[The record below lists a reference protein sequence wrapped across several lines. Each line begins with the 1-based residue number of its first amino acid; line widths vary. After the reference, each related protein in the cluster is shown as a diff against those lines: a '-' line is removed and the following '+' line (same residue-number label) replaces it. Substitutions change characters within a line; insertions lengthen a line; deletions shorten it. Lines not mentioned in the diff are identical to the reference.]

1 MLDYKLLEA
10 LGSVIQEQGFD
21 KAAKKLC
28 ITQSAVS
35 QRIKTL
41 EEQSGQ
47 ILVTRTLPPTATS
60 AGQRLVKHYLQVK
73 ALEADLR
80 GSSEQKTEGKSTVLA
95 VGVNADSLATWFLP
109 AVTPLLHLENIV
121 LDLKVDDQD
130 QTHKM
135 LRNGEVAGCISSEK
149 SPVQGCRSSFIGT
162 MTYRLAATPQLAET
176 YFLQDLDEERVLK
189 APAVIFNR
197 KDDLHAI
204 FFKKYYKKPMPRIPA
219 HYIPSSQS
227 FAKMIIE
234 GLAYGM
240 IPDLQGKEHI
250 RSGRLTDLAP
260 KCPVRVNLYWHCW
273 NIKSTLLEQL
283 TRTIVKN
290 AVIC

>member
-47 ILVTRTLPPTATS
+47 ILVTRTMPPTATS

-73 ALEADLR
+73 ALEAGLA
-80 GSSEQKTEGKSTVLA
+80 GSSAQRINEKTTVLA

-109 AVTPLLHLENIV
+109 AVRSFLKSKNLL
-121 LDLKVDDQD
+121 LDLKIDDQD

-149 SPVQGCRSSFIGT
+149 SPVQGCRSTFVGI
-162 MTYRLAATPQLAET
+162 MTYRLAATPSFAET
-176 YFLQDLDEERVLK
+176 YFLQKLDEKKVLK

-197 KDDLHAI
+197 KDDLHAM
-204 FFKKYYKKPMPRIPA
+204 FFKKYYQKPLPRIPV
-219 HYIPSSQS
+219 HYIPSSES
-227 FAKMIIE
+227 FAKMIMD

-250 RSGRLTDLAP
+250 RSGRLIDLAP
-260 KCPVRVNLYWHCW
+260 QCHIRVNLYWHCW